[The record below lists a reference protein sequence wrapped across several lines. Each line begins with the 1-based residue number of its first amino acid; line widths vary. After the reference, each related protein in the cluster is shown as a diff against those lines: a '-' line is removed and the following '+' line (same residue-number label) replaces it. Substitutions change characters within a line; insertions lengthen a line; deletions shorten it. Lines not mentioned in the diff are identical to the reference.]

1 MKSLAVALIA
11 LSLLACS
18 SPGPPDPIVDGWPI
32 GAKTVCLREFRCD
45 ELLNEAIAGLAR
57 RDPGHADIVAFAL
70 HDEGS
75 LRDADGNTILITRS
89 GQCCRVVRF
98 ELADGS
104 VRAIGVGFP
113 GVSDIPRAVDY
124 GP

>member
-11 LSLLACS
+11 LSLLGCS
-18 SPGPPDPIVDGWPI
+18 SPRPPVTVVDGWPI
-32 GAKTVCLREFRCD
+32 GSPAVCLQGARCD

-57 RDPGHADIVAFAL
+57 RDPGHADIVASAL
-70 HDEGS
+70 HEEE
-75 LRDADGNTILITRS
+75 LRTDGDRLLLQRTGN
-89 GQCCRVVRF
+89 CCRVVRF
-98 ELADGS
+98 ELAHGS

-113 GVSDIPRAVDY
+113 GVSDMPIAIDY

>member
-1 MKSLAVALIA
+1 MKSLVVALIA
-11 LSLLACS
+11 LMLLSCS
-18 SPGPPDPIVDGWPI
+18 AGPPVTIVDDWPI
-32 GAKTVCLREFRCD
+32 GRPTVCEPQFRCD
-45 ELLNEAIAGLAR
+45 ELLNEAIRGLAR
-57 RDPGHADIVAFAL
+57 RDPGHADIVSLAL
-70 HDEGS
+70 HDEGAM
-75 LRDADGNTILITRS
+75 RDAEGNTILTTRS

-113 GVSDIPRAVDY
+113 GVSDIPIAIDY